1 MSLIFGSPPPKLHAF
16 VENWP
21 VDIALGGLPDQ
32 SMFKKILNFTKVEHT
47 AFSLPLIFTGAWMGG
62 PNRWPQ
68 PSVLLLIVVAAIG
81 ARIFGMSFN
90 RIFDRRIDALNP
102 RTAGR
107 ELPSGAMDLLTALAV
122 AMAGLATYLGACIAL
137 GRWCVYLSPL
147 PLIPLLGYSLLKRFT
162 PFCHFGIGLCLALA
176 PLGAYVAAAGHPRF
190 SVEVILF
197 SGFVFFWLSG
207 ADIIYAIMDIE
218 SDRHSGIYSIPAK
231 LGATGAQWAAAGVH
245 LCALACMVALL
256 RVTRAGTL
264 SMTAFTVTIML
275 FAMMYMPFVPVPKR
289 FFPISTLAG
298 VAGAITPLL
307 IRQGIAL

>member
-1 MSLIFGSPPPKLHAF
+1 ML
-16 VENWP
+16 
-21 VDIALGGLPDQ
+21 
-32 SMFKKILNFTKVEHT
+32 KKILNFTKVEHT

-62 PNRWPQ
+62 LNRWPHA
-68 PSVLLLIVVAAIG
+68 SVLLLIVVAAIG

-107 ELPSGAMDLLTALAV
+107 ELPSGAMDLPGALSV
-122 AMAGLATYLGACIAL
+122 AIAGLATYLGACIAL
-137 GRWCVYLSPL
+137 GRWCVYLSPV

-162 PFCHFGIGLCLALA
+162 LLCHFGIGLCLALA
-176 PLGAYVAAAGHPRF
+176 PLGAYVAAAGHPWF
-190 SVEVILF
+190 SAQVLLF

-218 SDRHSGIYSIPAK
+218 SDRQTGIYSIPSR
-231 LGATGAQWAAAGVH
+231 LGATGAQWVAAGVH

-256 RVTRAGTL
+256 RVAQAGML
-264 SMTAFTVTIML
+264 SMAAFTVTIGL
-275 FAMMYMPFVPVPKR
+275 FAMMYMPFVPVPRR

-298 VAGAITPLL
+298 VVGAITPLL
-307 IRQGIAL
+307 A